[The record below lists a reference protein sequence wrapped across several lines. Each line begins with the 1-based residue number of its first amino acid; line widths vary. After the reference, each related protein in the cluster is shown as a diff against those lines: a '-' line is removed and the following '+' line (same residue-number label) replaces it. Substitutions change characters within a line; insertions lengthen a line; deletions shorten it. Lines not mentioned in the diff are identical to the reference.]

1 MNNKVT
7 GIKKT
12 LTVTLM
18 VAVGSLNT
26 LVMSSAMA
34 QVSPK
39 LSGEMSVRGAVTL
52 NGVNAT
58 SGATVLDLGKIK
70 TGSNGAAT
78 INLGSL
84 GQVELASDSE
94 LVLKV
99 ESGVIGGNLRTGR
112 VVVSAPS
119 GVSVN
124 ILTAEGVA
132 ATEGKDAAVVSVDV
146 SCGNTRVMS
155 SKSDAKLTSGTKVE
169 YVAAGQ
175 EVAVGAP
182 NPQAPNC
189 KRMAVAPASA
199 GLASGA
205 LAALLIAGIGG
216 ALVGIIATTQGD
228 DTTST
233 QLNISGFRP

>member
-26 LVMSSAMA
+26 LVLA

-39 LSGEMSVRGAVTL
+39 LSGEMSVRGTVTL
-52 NGVNAT
+52 NGINAT
-58 SGATVLDLGKIK
+58 SGATVLDMGKIK
-70 TGSNGAAT
+70 TANNGVAT

-99 ESGVIGGNLRTGR
+99 DNGVIGGNLRSGK
-112 VVVSAPS
+112 VIVSTPS
-119 GVSVN
+119 GVRVN
-124 ILTAEGVA
+124 ILTTEGVA
-132 ATEGKDAAVVSVDV
+132 ATEGNEAAIVSVDV

-155 SKSDAKLTSGTKVE
+155 SKSDARLTSGTKVE

-175 EVAVGAP
+175 EIAVGSP

-189 KRMAVAPASA
+189 KRMAVIPAHA

-228 DTTST
+228 DTTVP